1 MAFLVVFITFFC
13 YFVPKGIE
21 MTYAEYLMKCESVAK
36 VLVKIASGANV
47 SPVER
52 AKAIKDAIELFN
64 HETSQNKQ

>member
-1 MAFLVVFITFFC
+1 
-13 YFVPKGIE
+13 

-36 VLVKIASGANV
+36 VLVKIASCANV